1 MTPLFSVFF
10 YFHKLLLT
18 EISNNCL
25 TLQSDV
31 VFSYLKTFVTN
42 IHCARDGR
50 CFCKLWSL
58 TVPIS

>member
-31 VFSYLKTFVTN
+31 KS
-42 IHCARDGR
+42 
-50 CFCKLWSL
+50 SL
-58 TVPIS
+58 I